1 MSIKKPV
8 GDLLQ
13 ELANFNQTTIKPT
26 PTKQKQPLQPQVKKI
41 QNPKD
46 QYPPT
51 GYNSIEGYKIFEGQ
65 KYYHGETDPYGNV
78 VHAPILTHEEWAAR
92 YESFPHKE
100 KVWNQK
106 RQRYDTLIDYP
117 PVKLN
122 KIDLKIM
129 DLLDQYD
136 QLLILAYRDARKST
150 NLQRKV
156 KRAILD
162 SHLSVAY
169 FADTAPHARKFSRKI
184 RDELMNNK
192 AILEDYGYVIDDD
205 QGNRAEEVFFYWQA
219 SGYESSRDPGL
230 MIGSLEGMGQTGGH
244 PDVIA
249 MDDVINEKTKNS
261 ETKPEIAIDWFSM
274 QIAPMARGHTSIWI
288 VGTMKDKRDLYNYL
302 ISRDMYKHEII
313 PAIHEW
319 PNGGQTTEG
328 AQNNTN
334 NQWYYSY
341 YKKTEADKPLI
352 AGVANLYGG
361 LVSFDEYDKENW
373 SKPGR
378 IQYYIDGEESKG
390 IDKNRMAMQE
400 FLLRRKV
407 NELAFESE
415 FQMNAISLRAKPLNF
430 EKIQMFNLN
439 IHPHKHEIMSNLN
452 AFYDQAYGESGY
464 ADYNCVFIA
473 ACYDDKFYIIDIIIW
488 RNQGDAMIGKERMLK
503 AIMQKYP
510 NICQFAIE
518 MGQSN
523 NSDGNWLIREFE
535 KENVYLT
542 PQNQLSTKTSS
553 EEDEDKGANKI
564 MLNLDDFKIKPE
576 KKKKVWRIYNQWG
589 PRLTD
594 ETIWMREGIN
604 PDGVNEFIDERESYP
619 VCTHYDVLD
628 AGGSCL
634 DLCSNADYRALEYME
649 VGHRGEQS
657 FGQW

>member
-1 MSIKKPV
+1 MSVKKPI
-8 GDLLQ
+8 GNILQ
-13 ELANFNQTTIKPT
+13 ELTDFGQNIAKT
-26 PTKQKQPLQPQVKKI
+26 PAIKQKQPLQPQVKKI

-51 GYNSIEGYKIFEGQ
+51 GYNSIEGYKIYEGQ
-65 KYYHGETDPYGNV
+65 KYFDGETDPYGNIV
-78 VHAPILTHEEWAAR
+78 QAPILNDEEWATR
-92 YESFPHKE
+92 YESFPKKE
-100 KVWNQK
+100 KVWNEK
-106 RQRYDTLIDYP
+106 RQRNDTIVTFP

-122 KIDLKIM
+122 KIDMKIM
-129 DLLDQYD
+129 GMLNQHD

-184 RDELMNNK
+184 RDELMSNK
-192 AILEDYGYVIDDD
+192 AILEDYGYVIDED

-249 MDDVINEKTKNS
+249 MDDIINEKTKNS
-261 ETKPEIAIDWFSM
+261 DTKPEIAIDWFSM

-302 ISRDMYKHEII
+302 ISKDLYEYEKI
-313 PAIHEW
+313 PAIIEW

-328 AQNNTN
+328 LVNNAN
-334 NQWYYSY
+334 GQWWYHYH
-341 YKKTEADKPLI
+341 KEAKNSKPLI
-352 AGVANLYGG
+352 AGVANLFGG
-361 LVSFDEYDKENW
+361 VVSFDEYDQENW
-373 SKPGR
+373 AKPGR
-378 IQYYIDGEESKG
+378 IQYYVDGVETLG

-407 NELAFESE
+407 NEMAFESE

-430 EKIQMFNLN
+430 EKIQTFDLTL
-439 IHPHKHEIMSNLN
+439 HPHKHEIMSNLC

-473 ACYDDKFYIIDIIIW
+473 AMFDDKFYIIDIIIW
-488 RNQGDAMIGKERMLK
+488 RNQGDAMIGKKRILK

-510 NICQFAIE
+510 NINQFAIE

-523 NSDGNWLIREFE
+523 NNDGNWLIREFE
-535 KENVYLT
+535 KENVQLI
-542 PQNQLSTKTSS
+542 PKNQLSTKTT
-553 EEDEDKGANKI
+553 EEEAEEKGSNKI

-594 ETIWMREGIN
+594 ETIWIRSGIN
-604 PDGVNEFIDERESYP
+604 PEGMNEFIEERESFP
-619 VCTHYDVLD
+619 ICTHYDVLD

-634 DLCSNADYRALEYME
+634 DICANADYNALKYME
-649 VGHRGEQS
+649 VGQKGGFF
-657 FGQW
+657 FG